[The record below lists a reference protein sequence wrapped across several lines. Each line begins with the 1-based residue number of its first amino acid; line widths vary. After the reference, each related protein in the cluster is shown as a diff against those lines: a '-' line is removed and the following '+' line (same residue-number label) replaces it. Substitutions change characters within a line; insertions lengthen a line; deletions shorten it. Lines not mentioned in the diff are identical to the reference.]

1 MDLGGLRQADYR
13 YNALGQ
19 QVSRDVGGAVTLS
32 VHDLAGN
39 RIAEHD
45 DTGAVLREYIWLDG
59 RPLAVV
65 EGGQTY
71 WLHWDQIGRPAM
83 ATDSTGSVVWA
94 ASYLPF
100 GGIDLVWADTGVL
113 TQNLRFPGQWFQA
126 ETGLHQN
133 WMRDYDPT
141 TGRYLQADPLG
152 LVDGPSVYGY
162 VRQSPG
168 RYVDPAGLWQFTF
181 TIGVGPAAQITIG
194 HNSGQ
199 WNAGVYLG
207 YGIGISGS
215 YVDADSGCDDPG
227 YVLSIRAEGE
237 VGLGAHIGA
246 AAQVDLSR
254 RSSSAEVSA
263 SVPGIPIAVGVSVK
277 NGTLVAVINPT
288 FSIGASAAVLVGISS
303 TGSQ

>member
-1 MDLGGLRQADYR
+1 M
-13 YNALGQ
+13 
-19 QVSRDVGGAVTLS
+19 
-32 VHDLAGN
+32 
-39 RIAEHD
+39 
-45 DTGAVLREYIWLDG
+45 LREYIWLDG

-263 SVPGIPIAVGVSVK
+263 SVPGTPIAVGVSVK
-277 NGTLVAVINPT
+277 NGTLVAVNST
-288 FSIGASAAVLVGISS
+288 FTIGASAAVLAGISS